1 MRDIEIRTSLHNDHL
16 SYFWDDGISRVVDEL
31 PICAGVTVAD
41 LAVVNGSLHA
51 YEIKGTFDTLA
62 RLPKQ
67 IISYDKV
74 FDYVTVVTADNHLKA
89 VLELVPEQWGIWVM
103 KSTMGAIQKEI
114 IRVPE
119 KNENKEALAISQL
132 LWKEEAFML
141 LKKYEM
147 HKGFASKRKWLLW
160 EALAQNIEIDALSSE
175 IRSIVKNRTD
185 WKISRFR
192 HQLNSEANLV
202 M

>member
-1 MRDIEIRTSLHNDHL
+1 MRDFEIRTSLHNKHL
-16 SYFWDDGISRVVDEL
+16 SCFWDDGISRVVDEL

-67 IISYDKV
+67 IISYNKV
-74 FDYVTVVTADNHLKA
+74 FDYVTIVTAENHLKA
-89 VLELVPEQWGIWVM
+89 VLELVPEQCGIWVM
-103 KSTMGAIQKEI
+103 KSVAGTIEKEI
-114 IRVPE
+114 LRAASR
-119 KNENKEALAISQL
+119 NGNKESLAVSQL

-141 LKKYEM
+141 LKKYEL

-160 EALAQNIEIDALSSE
+160 EALADNLEIEALSSE
-175 IRSIVKNRTD
+175 IRAIVKNRSD

-192 HQLNSEANLV
+192 HQPNSETNLV